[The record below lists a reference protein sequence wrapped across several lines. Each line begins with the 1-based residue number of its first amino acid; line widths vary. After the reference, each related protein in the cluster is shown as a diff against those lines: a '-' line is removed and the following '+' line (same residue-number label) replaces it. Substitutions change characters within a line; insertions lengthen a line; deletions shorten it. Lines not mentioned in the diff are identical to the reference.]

1 MSPSPA
7 GVDLAL
13 IMYKRNHA
21 SIADTKRY
29 LGITDDELPDAVERL
44 NL

>member
-1 MSPSPA
+1 MS

-13 IMYKRNHA
+13 IMYKLNHISLA
-21 SIADTKRY
+21 YPKRY
-29 LGITDDELPDAVERL
+29 IGITDDELADVARKL